1 MKTVLTVLGAR
12 PQFIKAAVV
21 SRALKK
27 EKGLKEVILHTGQHY
42 DDNMSEIFFREMEI
56 PTPDIRLNLTQK
68 THGAMTG
75 EMLSFIESE
84 MIARKPDMVL
94 VYGDTNS
101 TMAGALAAS
110 KLHIPVAHIEAGM
123 RSFDRSI
130 PEEINRIVTDH
141 VSDLLFC
148 TTQEPADNLKKEGLG
163 NRHILVT
170 GDVMYDAFLYY
181 QPSARAVADVSY
193 SKDDFYL
200 ATIHRQENTD
210 YPQNLEQV
218 ISAFK
223 KLAKEKPVLLP
234 LHPRTKKMLAAS
246 STDTSGITLLPPL
259 GYFEML
265 HLLHN
270 CAMVL
275 TDSGGLQREAYYA
288 GKPCVVLR
296 DVTEWKEIVAVGA
309 AQLAGTGTE
318 SILMAADSL
327 KGKAD
332 FKSGLYGDGHA
343 AGKIADA
350 IRQFFS

>member
-1 MKTVLTVLGAR
+1 
-12 PQFIKAAVV
+12 
-21 SRALKK
+21 
-27 EKGLKEVILHTGQHY
+27 
-42 DDNMSEIFFREMEI
+42 MSEIFFREMEI
-56 PTPDIRLNLTQK
+56 PAPDIRLNLTQK

-75 EMLSFIESE
+75 EMLAFIESE
-84 MIARKPDMVL
+84 MAARKPDMVL

-123 RSFDRSI
+123 RSFDRRI

-163 NRHILVT
+163 DRHIAVT

-181 QPSARAVADVSY
+181 QRSVRAVPNISY
-193 SKDDFYL
+193 SKDGFYL

-210 YPQNLEQV
+210 STENLQQIV
-218 ISAFK
+218 SSFQT
-223 KLAKEKPVLLP
+223 LAKGKAVLLP
-234 LHPRTKKMLAAS
+234 LHPRTKKMLEVS
-246 STDTSGITLLPPL
+246 NIDTTGITLLPPL

-265 HLLHN
+265 HLLQN

-288 GKPCVVLR
+288 GKPCVILR

-309 AQLAGTGTE
+309 AQLAGADGGR
-318 SILMAADSL
+318 ILQAADSL
-327 KGKAD
+327 KGKTGFAAD
-332 FKSGLYGDGHA
+332 HYGDGHA
-343 AGKIADA
+343 ADKIAA
-350 IRQFFS
+350 GIKSFLSK